1 MNPRERL
8 LGVGRWYISRGEPI
22 PLTILSEADKYGLD
36 LTEFDQPKPVAAEGE
51 THVFNSEEDLH
62 DGPDH
67 SGLRLPDEA

>member
-51 THVFNSEEDLH
+51 TYVFNPKEDLH